1 MCKKEVEVWPVT
13 IKGVVEYRNEN
24 GNQGQVIESLRIKTK
39 NLLKK
44 KKSDFN
50 IVNQSYFIRLIL

>member
-24 GNQGQVIESLRIKTK
+24 GNQGQVIESLKIKTK
-39 NLLKK
+39 NF
-44 KKSDFN
+44 S
-50 IVNQSYFIRLIL
+50 